1 MRRYFVL
8 IGMVLCICFLGGCAA
23 EEKTLTEG
31 TYFLNNTGESFT
43 AILDLKQEEEG
54 YSFVFLYDPL
64 SSYMNYGNAAVDG
77 DTVICTTSD
86 GKYEY
91 TFEIKDE
98 TTIEFNG
105 KKSATVKSVEGEI
118 IVEDGAEFLLS
129 QE

>member
-1 MRRYFVL
+1 MRKYL
-8 IGMVLCICFLGGCAA
+8 LMISALLCICFLGGCAS

-31 TYFLNNTGESFT
+31 IYLLNHTDESFT

-54 YSFVFLYDPL
+54 YSFVLLYDPL
-64 SSYMNYGNAAVDG
+64 SSYMSYGSAVLEG
-77 DTVICTTSD
+77 DEVVCTTSD

-98 TTIEFNG
+98 STVVFVGE
-105 KKSATVKSVEGEI
+105 KSVSVSTVEGESAF
-118 IVEDGAEFLLS
+118 EDGAEFVLS